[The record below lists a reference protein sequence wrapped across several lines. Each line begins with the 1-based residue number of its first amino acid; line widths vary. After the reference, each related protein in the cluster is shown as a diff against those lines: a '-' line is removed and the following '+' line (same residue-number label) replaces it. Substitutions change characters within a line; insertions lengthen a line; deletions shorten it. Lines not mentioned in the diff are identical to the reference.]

1 MLNGK
6 AYDFTP
12 HIARRSNDAQR
23 DINKRADDEGR
34 GADDEGRGTD
44 DNEEKRNG
52 ERTQQIGMG
61 ESCHQLETVQ
71 DGLDEVCI
79 ANRK

>member
-23 DINKRADDEGR
+23 DINKR
-34 GADDEGRGTD
+34 ADDEGRGTD

-79 ANRK
+79 ANRKRAHIG

>member
-23 DINKRADDEGR
+23 DINKR
-34 GADDEGRGTD
+34 ADDEGRGTD